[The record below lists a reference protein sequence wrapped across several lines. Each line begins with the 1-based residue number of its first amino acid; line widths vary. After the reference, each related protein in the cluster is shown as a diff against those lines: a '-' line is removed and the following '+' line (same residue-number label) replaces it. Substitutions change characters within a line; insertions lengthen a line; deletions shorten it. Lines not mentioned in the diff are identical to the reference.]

1 MMRTPLLVFGVA
13 LAFGLG
19 AGSDLGFA
27 APRTGDDL
35 SSKTIERSAGPD
47 RGALGSAVRLASLR
61 VAIADPDHDGLVSR
75 DEAERFH
82 RARFLA
88 MDADRDGVLSEAEFV
103 DNGASAR
110 AASRSVAFRKQPS
123 SEFEAIDLDGD
134 GVLSREEFLRAG
146 IWQAKGRRDSEK
158 SRLSDRFLAL
168 DHDGDGRIT
177 RKDYLAAAAYLFTR
191 SDKDAVGAITLWE
204 FLTRANF

>member
-1 MMRTPLLVFGVA
+1 MMRAPLLVFGVA

-27 APRTGDDL
+27 APRTGGDL
-35 SSKTIERSAGPD
+35 SDQKMEKSAGGD
-47 RGALGSAVRLASLR
+47 RGALRSNVRLASLR
-61 VAIADPDHDGLVSR
+61 VAIADPDHDGLVSL
-75 DEAERFH
+75 DEAKRFH

-103 DNGASAR
+103 DNGATAR
-110 AASRSVAFRKQPS
+110 AASRSVTFRKQPS
-123 SEFEAIDLDGD
+123 SEFEMVDLDGD

-146 IWQAKGRRDSEK
+146 IWQATNRRDSQK
-158 SRLSDRFLAL
+158 ARLSDRFVAL

-177 RKDYLAAAAYLFTR
+177 QAEYLAAAGHLFTR